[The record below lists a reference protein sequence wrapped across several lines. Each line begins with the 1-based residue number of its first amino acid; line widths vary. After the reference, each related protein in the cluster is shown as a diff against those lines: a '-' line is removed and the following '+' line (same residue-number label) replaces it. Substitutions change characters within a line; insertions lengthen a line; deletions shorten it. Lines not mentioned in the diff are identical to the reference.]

1 MRGALLHARSVH
13 ILDRAFYLF
22 SRQRPVIVEVGDDP
36 LHEGLGK
43 RDRAILV
50 AEMIVE
56 NGQRQLPRART
67 FVGPLEAPFGDLLD
81 LVVLGQRSPVDRHL
95 ETVDAAR
102 ALIGFQ
108 CQGSTQE

>member
-22 SRQRPVIVEVGDDP
+22 SGQRPVIVEVGDDP

-56 NGQRQLPRART
+56 NGQRQLPRARA
-67 FVGPLEAPFGDLLD
+67 FVGPLEAPFGELFDF
-81 LVVLGQRSPVDRHL
+81 VVLGQPTAIDRDFQ
-95 ETVDAAR
+95 TVEAG
-102 ALIGFQ
+102 IW
-108 CQGSTQE
+108 